1 MYFCNMNNI
10 ITISPEIQSGTPV
23 FFNTR
28 VPIKNLFD
36 YLKAGE
42 SVDEFINDF
51 PSVNKALII
60 KLLQLIENTFTFNSQ
75 SHDEVT
81 A

>member
-1 MYFCNMNNI
+1 MNQL
-10 ITISPEIQSGTPV
+10 ITIHPDIQSGTPV

-36 YLKAGE
+36 YVRGGHTVA
-42 SVDEFINDF
+42 EFLDDF
-51 PSVNKALII
+51 PSVQFDQALSVLDLAESIVTLTSSRYAKA
-60 KLLQLIENTFTFNSQ
+60 
-75 SHDEVT
+75 T